1 MKQRITLVILIAVLV
16 ALPLVPGTPEFWITQ
31 LNYIGLA
38 SLVSLGLVL
47 LTGVGG
53 LTSFGQAAFVGI
65 GAYAT
70 AVYTTRYGGSPW
82 VGLLIGLAL
91 TGGLAL
97 FIGAITLRLS
107 GHYLPL
113 GTIAWGIALYFLF
126 GNIEWLGKYD
136 GISGIE
142 PLDFLGVSL
151 ASGRRMFY
159 MIWGLLLLAVLAT
172 SNLLDSRPGRAIRAL
187 KSGAAMAESFGVH
200 TAGYKVIIFVYAAL
214 LASVSGWL
222 FAHMQRAV
230 SPNPFGLLQGISYL
244 FMAVVGGAGY
254 VWGALMGS
262 AVILTLRDQIQNL
275 APRLLHTDANVEL
288 IVFGVLLVVMLQYA
302 QDGLWPIVSS
312 VWSRLVGSPSASRR
326 AAPPTA
332 PRLPSRAR
340 PEAGQPILGVDG
352 IRKEFGGLVAV
363 NDLSFALRAGEIV
376 GLIGPNGAGK
386 STTFNLITGV
396 TPLTAGAVTFMGE
409 RIDGQ
414 LARKIAGRGV
424 SRTFQHVQL
433 LAGKSVLENVALGAH
448 LRTRVGVAQ
457 GCLRL
462 DRARE
467 AQILYEASVQCQR
480 VGLGDSLH
488 ELAGNLPL
496 GQQRILEIARAL
508 ASDPLLLLLDEPA
521 AGLRYKEKQDL
532 ARVLGQLRDEGLGIL
547 LVEHDM
553 DFVMRLTNH
562 LVVMDFG
569 AKLAEG
575 PPADIQRNAA
585 VLEAYLGGLDDSD
598 PLAAASVSTATQGG
612 AAMTGVA
619 SDLARPQEGLAQSGT
634 LLEIDNFA
642 VRYGLVE
649 ALAHT
654 RLEVRAGS
662 IVTVIGANGAGKST
676 MLNGIMGALPGIGHA
691 SGIVRYEGVDVQ
703 RWEVERRVSAGMSLV
718 PEKRELFASMTV
730 RDNLLLGGFR
740 RYRARER
747 HWMESLDEVYTLFPR
762 LKEREQQLA
771 GTLSGGERQML
782 AVGRALMSKPRLLM
796 LDEPSLGL
804 APRIV
809 REIFEVIG
817 RLRDSGVS
825 ILLVE
830 QNARAALQIADY
842 GYVLETGSVA
852 LEGPAHELAGDPRVI
867 ESYLGLGRA

>member
-1 MKQRITLVILIAVLV
+1 MKQRITLAILVAVLV
-16 ALPLVPGTPEFWITQ
+16 ALPLAPATPEVWITQ

-91 TGGLAL
+91 TGALAL

-142 PLDFLGVSL
+142 PLDFLGISL

-159 MIWGLLLLAVLAT
+159 MIWGLLLLAILAT

-187 KSGAAMAESFGVH
+187 KSGATMAESFGVN

-214 LASVSGWL
+214 LASLSGWL

-275 APRLLHTDANVEL
+275 APRLLHTDTNVEL

-312 VWSRLVGSPSASRR
+312 VWARLAGAPSASRR

-340 PEAGQPILGVDG
+340 PEAGQPILSVDA

-363 NDLSFALRAGEIV
+363 NDLSFAVRAGEIV

-386 STTFNLITGV
+386 STTFNLVTGV
-396 TPLTAGAVTFMGE
+396 TPLTAGTVRFMGE

-414 LARKIAGRGV
+414 LARQIASRGI

-433 LAGKSVLENVALGAH
+433 LAGMSVLENVALGAH

-467 AQILYEASVQCQR
+467 ARILHEASVQLQR
-480 VGLGDSLH
+480 VGLGDSLY
-488 ELAGNLPL
+488 ELAGNLAL

-508 ASDPLLLLLDEPA
+508 ASDPVLLLLDEPA

-575 PPADIQRNAA
+575 PPADIQRNPA

-598 PLAAASVSTATQGG
+598 PLAAAPVST
-612 AAMTGVA
+612 
-619 SDLARPQEGLAQSGT
+619 
-634 LLEIDNFA
+634 
-642 VRYGLVE
+642 
-649 ALAHT
+649 
-654 RLEVRAGS
+654 
-662 IVTVIGANGAGKST
+662 VT
-676 MLNGIMGALPGIGHA
+676 P
-691 SGIVRYEGVDVQ
+691 
-703 RWEVERRVSAGMSLV
+703 
-718 PEKRELFASMTV
+718 
-730 RDNLLLGGFR
+730 
-740 RYRARER
+740 
-747 HWMESLDEVYTLFPR
+747 
-762 LKEREQQLA
+762 REQ
-771 GTLSGGERQML
+771 
-782 AVGRALMSKPRLLM
+782 P
-796 LDEPSLGL
+796 
-804 APRIV
+804 
-809 REIFEVIG
+809 
-817 RLRDSGVS
+817 
-825 ILLVE
+825 
-830 QNARAALQIADY
+830 
-842 GYVLETGSVA
+842 
-852 LEGPAHELAGDPRVI
+852 
-867 ESYLGLGRA
+867 